1 MSHARKPIGILLLT
15 IMILGVLPLSAAAE
29 GLGSAHKYFGF
40 GTIALAA
47 ATAATKPGDAGDVDM
62 HENLAYATAACALTT
77 VLLGTAEHRE
87 RFDLSD
93 GLFTEDNVHIMLGTI
108 GAVALTAGVLA
119 AAGSYESDGDSI
131 KEIDSHAGLA
141 IAGAAIM
148 TIAIIDIEW

>member
-1 MSHARKPIGILLLT
+1 MLALIVLT
-15 IMILGVLPLSAAAE
+15 VLPLSAVAE
-29 GLGSAHKYFGF
+29 GFDQAHKYFGF

-93 GLFTEDNVHIMLGTI
+93 GLFTKDNVHIMLGTI
-108 GAVALTAGVLA
+108 GAIALTAGVLA
-119 AAGSYESDGDSI
+119 AAGSYEEDGDKI

-141 IAGAAIM
+141 IAGGALM